1 MNVVVHCSE
10 VCSGVTFKDCLLPLP
25 LDNIKL
31 LNSKIQSY
39 TPGDTSTLENEGL
52 LQYQLAKS
60 GFYFFFITRIDFR
73 CEH

>member
-1 MNVVVHCSE
+1 MNVVVHCSG

-25 LDNIKL
+25 LDNVKL

-52 LQYQLAKS
+52 LQY
-60 GFYFFFITRIDFR
+60 
-73 CEH
+73 